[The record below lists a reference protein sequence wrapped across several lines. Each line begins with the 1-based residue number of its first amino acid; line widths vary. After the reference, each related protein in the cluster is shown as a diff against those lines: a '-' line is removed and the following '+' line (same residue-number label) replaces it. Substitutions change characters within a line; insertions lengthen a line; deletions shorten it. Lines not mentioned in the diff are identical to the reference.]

1 MSHRF
6 QSGIKFASLH
16 LLFSIAV
23 AGLIYVLIFS
33 IWIPRPF
40 AELSQAKGLFLLIL
54 VVDIIC
60 GPLLTL
66 VVYNPSKPRAEL
78 QRDLSLIILL
88 QLAALGYG
96 LHTVTQV
103 RPIWLGF
110 ERDHFRM
117 VALMDVQPQR
127 LTEAPEGL
135 QARNWLG
142 PKPIGVR
149 ILSGDDPDFLQS
161 VQLSLEGRHSAF
173 RPNHWV
179 PYAEQKSQVLEAAR
193 PVDELIGYHQTQ
205 SGLDIQ
211 PLLQRWGAET
221 SRLRFL
227 PLSTD
232 QPTNWTVLIDAETAA
247 IVGYIPV
254 SGWLD

>member
-1 MSHRF
+1 MNHRS
-6 QSGIKFASLH
+6 QLALKGAGIH
-16 LLFSIAV
+16 LLASGVA
-23 AGLIYVLIFS
+23 AGLIYVFIFS
-33 IWIPRPF
+33 IWLPPPF

-78 QRDLSLIILL
+78 RRDLCLVILF

-117 VALMDVQPQR
+117 VALIDVQAQR
-127 LTEAPEGL
+127 LNEAPEGL

-142 PKPIGVR
+142 PQPIGVR
-149 ILSGDDPDFLQS
+149 ILSGDDPAFLE
-161 VQLSLEGRHSAF
+161 SLEKSLQGRHPAF

-179 PYAEQKSQVLEAAR
+179 PYASQKAQVLKAAR
-193 PVDELIGYHQTQ
+193 PVDVLISFHQTQ